1 MRSLLVLSF
10 LLAVVASASAA
21 PRSVSNRERSPA
33 VSVRGMQP
41 AYVGPGGSRIYRD
54 DSAPGGFRTDY
65 DPPPAPNDPSRR
77 GGG

>member
-21 PRSVSNRERSPA
+21 PRNISNRERSPA
-33 VSVRGMQP
+33 MSVRAAPP
-41 AYVGPGGSRIYRD
+41 AYVGPGGARIYRD

-65 DPPPAPNDPSRR
+65 DPPPEPNDPSRR